1 MQTLLLRHEVPVNLT
16 WDLSDIY
23 PNADALYQDVE
34 RLEEKTTALST
45 RDISLLEEVLIL
57 RDHLANYAELLLSTD
72 HGNEENARTVV
83 KIEKTLAKTLPA
95 LESTLH
101 ALGDLPEEE
110 LRRLSEDPAR
120 SAFWKKLMK
129 DRPHRLGKE
138 AEELLA
144 GLDEVL
150 NNQEK
155 LYGAWKFSDLSFP
168 PLTVEGKDYAFSFP
182 LFENLYEYE
191 EDTTLRRAA
200 FSHFSTHLRRYEEV
214 AGENFLA
221 MVKRDVALSRARHYD
236 DVFSYLLR
244 DQDVDRATYDAH
256 LDLLAEEMP
265 KVMLPFVKKN
275 QEDYGLPELTYA
287 DLKLPP
293 KVNLPAVPLEEA
305 RPLLEKA
312 FAPLGE
318 DVVQIV
324 HDGLT
329 KRWIDFPENEGKS
342 TGGFCASPY
351 GIHSYILTTWHDLVS
366 DLFTLAHELGHAVH
380 FSLADRENSILTH
393 ECSLAFVESPSTT
406 SELLMTASLMEN
418 ATEEEKKDLASLSL
432 ANTYYHNCVTHLL
445 EALFQR
451 EVYRRAEA
459 GDALTPKDLSAIFK
473 SCLEDFWGDE
483 VLLDEGAELT
493 WMRQPHYY
501 EGLYSYTYSMGLA
514 IGTVLAN
521 RLPKEPELAKTWR
534 EILVAGGS
542 DTPSAYAAHL
552 GLDLKHCDHT
562 KAMIASLHE
571 MVATVLS

>member
-1 MQTLLLRHEVPVNLT
+1 MITLPKRHEIPVSLT

-23 PNADALYQDVE
+23 PNLNALYQDIE
-34 RLEEKTTALST
+34 KLEEKTNALNT
-45 RDISLLEEVLIL
+45 EDISLLEEVLIL
-57 RDHLANYAELLLSTD
+57 RDHLSNYKELLLSTD
-72 HGNEENARTVV
+72 YGNEENVRTVV
-83 KIEKTLAKTLPA
+83 EIEKSLAKTLPT

-101 ALGDLPEEE
+101 ALGELPEED
-110 LRRLSEDPAR
+110 LLRLSKDPQR
-120 SAFWKKLMK
+120 SAFWRKLLK
-129 DRPHRLGKE
+129 ERPHRLGKE

-144 GLDEVL
+144 HLDEVL

-168 PLTVEGKDYAFSFP
+168 PLVVDEREYPFSFP

-191 EDTTLRRAA
+191 ENTTLRRAA
-200 FSHFSTHLRRYEEV
+200 FAHFSTSLRNYEEV

-221 MVKRDVALSRARHYD
+221 MVKRDVALARARRYE

-244 DQDVDRATYDAH
+244 DQDVDRETYDAH

-275 QEDYGLPELTYA
+275 QREYGLSELYYA

-312 FAPLGE
+312 FSLLGE

-406 SELLMTASLMEN
+406 SELLMTASLMES

-451 EVYRRAEA
+451 EVYRRVEA
-459 GDALTPKDLSAIFK
+459 GEALTPKDLSAIFK
-473 SCLEDFWGDE
+473 DCLSKFWGE
-483 VLLDEGAELT
+483 EILLDEGAELT

-521 RLPKEPELAKTWR
+521 RLPQEPELAKTWR
-534 EILVAGGS
+534 DILVAGGS
-542 DTPSAYAAHL
+542 DTPSAYASRL
-552 GLDLKHCDHT
+552 GLDLRRCDHT
-562 KAMIASLHE
+562 KAMIASLKE
-571 MVATVLS
+571 MVSTVLS